1 MRYVKTALPVLL
13 GLAVSGSMLYRGV
26 PEKTAAM
33 ALVVIWMAGWWIT
46 EAVHLAVTALL
57 PLLLYPLLGIMDM
70 KDCSQQYMEQT
81 IFLFMGGFFIGFA
94 LQKWDLHH
102 WFSGRLIRF
111 TGHTP
116 GRLLLGVMVSS
127 FFLSMWI
134 SNTAAT
140 LLLLSVVSGFCHP
153 GRPGLNTALL
163 LGLTYAATIG
173 GMASLVGSPT
183 NLVLPA
189 FYDQTMPDN
198 AGITFSRWLGVGFP
212 FALILLVGCWGL
224 LYFLFLR
231 QQKTEIIATASR
243 VILGANQRRVLSLFL
258 LTALLW
264 IFRSPIDL
272 GFYQIRGWAE
282 TLTYGEYIK
291 DSTIAIGVSLLM
303 FLWPAKSTCG
313 NLLEWQDV
321 EKLPLDVLLLFG
333 GGFALSAGFQESG
346 LNAWLGTHLT
356 GISGLP
362 FPVFILLIA
371 LFTTV
376 LSEFASNVATV
387 QLVLPIVYPLAISG
401 KEDPFYVLMA
411 VSLASSFGFM
421 MPIATA
427 PNTLVYSTGW
437 IRNRDMIR
445 AGIGING
452 MAIGWLV
459 VWIWWLGSK

>member
-1 MRYVKTALPVLL
+1 MQFVKTVFPVLL
-13 GLAVSGSMLYRGV
+13 GMVVGGIMLSFGV

-70 KDCSQQYMEQT
+70 KDCSEQYMEQT

-94 LQKWDLHH
+94 LQKWHLHY

-111 TGHTP
+111 TGQTP
-116 GRLLLGVMVSS
+116 GRLLIGVMGSS

-153 GRPGLNTALL
+153 GRPRLNTALL

-173 GMASLVGSPT
+173 GMGSLVGSPT

-189 FYDQTMPDN
+189 FYDKNLPHA
-198 AGITFSRWLGVGFP
+198 AGITFARWLGVGFP
-212 FALILLVGCWGL
+212 FALVLLVGCWGL
-224 LYFLFLR
+224 LYYMFLR
-231 QQKTEIIATASR
+231 QEKTEPIATAADVR
-243 VILGANQRRVLSLFL
+243 LGTNQRLVLVFFL

-264 IFRSPIDL
+264 IFRSTIDL
-272 GFYQIRGWAE
+272 GFYQIRGWSDA
-282 TLTYGEYIK
+282 LTYGEYIK

-303 FLWPAKSTCG
+303 FLWPAQGKSG
-313 NLLEWQDV
+313 NILEWRDV

-346 LNAWLGTHLT
+346 LSAWLGTHLT
-356 GISGLP
+356 AVSGLP

-371 LFTTV
+371 VFTTL
-376 LSEFASNVATV
+376 LSEFTSNVATV
-387 QLVLPIVYPLAISG
+387 QLVMPIVFPLAIG
-401 KEDPFYVLMA
+401 GNEDPFYVLMA

-437 IRNRDMIR
+437 IKNRDMIR
-445 AGIGING
+445 AGIWING

-459 VWIWWLGSK
+459 LWIWWLGSK